1 MDLRRSI
8 LAGYLLLAL
17 FVVGFLGWAALTPI
31 AGAVLAA
38 GALAPES
45 GQRLIQHPE
54 GGRILSV
61 LVAEGASVAKGAL
74 LVRLD
79 ASAVESEM
87 ARLEGR
93 LAETS
98 AEAAR
103 LVAERDGLSH
113 VIFPPDLLTPSSA
126 PLRAAQERL
135 FAERLASYRAGQDQI
150 ALRIDQIGQQI
161 SGLDAGLTATLRQA
175 ELLAK
180 DQARQADLVARGL
193 QTVGRLEEVEREIA
207 RLDGQAGSQRAAR
220 AEAKARIAE
229 ARQQAFGNAAAR
241 REGAASDLR
250 MILAEQADL
259 GERLAALRVRRAAL
273 DLRAPVAGRV
283 LGLRSAATVLAP
295 GEPALILVPTGEDL
309 VIQAQIS
316 AADRDQVQPGQPVM
330 LRFPGLDPRGMNDVA
345 GRVADVAGDILP
357 DPQGRPPRYN
367 VRIEV
372 PPVALAPWADRLA
385 AGMPVEVMIETR
397 PRTALTYLTEPLT
410 GYFRLAFR
418 ES

>member
-1 MDLRRSI
+1 MDLRRII

-74 LVRLD
+74 LIRLD
-79 ASAVESEM
+79 AGAVESEM

-93 LAETS
+93 LVETS

-161 SGLDAGLTATLRQA
+161 SGLEAGLAATLRQA
-175 ELLAK
+175 ELLAT
-180 DQARQADLVARGL
+180 DQTRQADLVARGL

-207 RLDGQAGSQRAAR
+207 RLDGQAGTQRAAR

-229 ARQQAFGNAAAR
+229 ARQEAFGNAAAR

-259 GERLAALRVRRAAL
+259 GERLAALRARRAAL

-316 AADRDQVQPGQPVM
+316 AADRDQVQPGQPAM

-345 GRVADVAGDILP
+345 GRVADVAGDIVP

-372 PPVALAPWADRLA
+372 PPAALAPWADRLA
-385 AGMPVEVMIETR
+385 AGMPVEVMIETH

>member
-1 MDLRRSI
+1 M
-8 LAGYLLLAL
+8 LA
-17 FVVGFLGWAALTPI
+17 T
-31 AGAVLAA
+31 

-93 LAETS
+93 LTETS

-113 VIFPPDLLTPSSA
+113 VIFPPGLLTPSSA
-126 PLRAAQERL
+126 PLLAAQERL

-150 ALRIDQIGQQI
+150 ALRIDQIWQQI
-161 SGLDAGLTATLRQA
+161 SGLEAGLAATLRQA
-175 ELLAK
+175 KLLAK
-180 DQARQADLVARGL
+180 DQARQVDLVARGL
-193 QTVGRLEEVEREIA
+193 QTVGRLVEVEREIA

-220 AEAKARIAE
+220 AEANARIAE
-229 ARQQAFGNAAAR
+229 ARQEAFGNAAAR
-241 REGAASDLR
+241 REGAAGDLR
-250 MILAEQADL
+250 MTLAEQADL
-259 GERLAALRVRRAAL
+259 AERLAALRARRAAF

-283 LGLRSAATVLAP
+283 LGLRTAATVLAP
-295 GEPALILVPTGEDL
+295 GEPALILVPTGEAL

-372 PPVALAPWADRLA
+372 PPSALAPWSDRLA